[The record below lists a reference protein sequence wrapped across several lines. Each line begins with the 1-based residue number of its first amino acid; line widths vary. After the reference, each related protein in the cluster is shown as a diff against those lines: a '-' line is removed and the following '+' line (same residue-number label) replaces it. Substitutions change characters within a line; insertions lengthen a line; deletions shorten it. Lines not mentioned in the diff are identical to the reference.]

1 MLLAKPRAAVILE
14 LYLEIYIEERK
25 WFAVKEDVM
34 EKISAKQQQILDY
47 IRNYIREQG
56 FPPAVRDI
64 CKGVGL
70 RSPSSVH
77 GHLQTLQRLG
87 YIERRDGKTRGL
99 NIIAPGSGVKNVP
112 TVPILGRVAAGAPIL
127 AAEDIEGYVPYDDGN
142 SGYEHFALRVR
153 GFSMKNAGIL
163 PDDIIVVRRQQTAS
177 NGDIVVALLEDE
189 ATVKKF
195 SKKNGK
201 ILLLPE
207 NEDFSPI
214 DGTYAMILGKVV
226 ASMRYY

>member
-1 MLLAKPRAAVILE
+1 
-14 LYLEIYIEERK
+14 
-25 WFAVKEDVM
+25 M

-226 ASMRYY
+226 ARMRDY

>member
-127 AAEDIEGYVPYDDGN
+127 AAEDIEGY
-142 SGYEHFALRVR
+142 
-153 GFSMKNAGIL
+153 
-163 PDDIIVVRRQQTAS
+163 
-177 NGDIVVALLEDE
+177 IVVALLEDE